1 LRLDA
6 SVFPG
11 LLLFRLPVAL
21 LTHYQ
26 LFNFIAYFDSP
37 PVPRFAENASRHGL
51 PDDISSFFATF

>member
-1 LRLDA
+1 
-6 SVFPG
+6 

-37 PVPRFAENASRHGL
+37 PVPRFAENASRHGS